1 MSLYL
6 LTLLRHKCTSPKEE
20 SLVTS
25 LRSTSSKDVWKPSSP
40 FARPSASAPKSFKSG
55 RMSSWYEVL
64 RRRLQKIREQKEPIR
79 KLWIG
84 FNSYFTSCYGTLFPL
99 TNERYQPIKLP
110 CLTSPLASPCP
121 IHSDTLP
128 KVKSSVILQL
138 HVFESEH
145 LKGKT
150 FCKEPAM
157 SVRVMKCDISC
168 YFMMHL
174 WRFIWVY
181 LILVLGLQASRI
193 PLWR

>member
-6 LTLLRHKCTSPKEE
+6 LTLLRHKYTSPKEE

-121 IHSDTLP
+121 IHSDTPGQKLNP
-128 KVKSSVILQL
+128 ASFCSFMCLSLSTWRGRPSARNLQ
-138 HVFESEH
+138 
-145 LKGKT
+145 
-150 FCKEPAM
+150 C
-157 SVRVMKCDISC
+157 
-168 YFMMHL
+168 
-174 WRFIWVY
+174 
-181 LILVLGLQASRI
+181 Q
-193 PLWR
+193 